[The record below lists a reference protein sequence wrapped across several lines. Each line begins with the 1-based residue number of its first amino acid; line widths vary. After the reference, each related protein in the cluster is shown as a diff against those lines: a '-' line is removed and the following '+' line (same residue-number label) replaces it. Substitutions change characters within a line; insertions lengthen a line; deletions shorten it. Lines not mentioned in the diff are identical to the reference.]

1 MKVLLKEV
9 LCQCAEPQKFGDR
22 AGLEKPTALFLK
34 HRKLRLVHRAF
45 LQCLRLNVLQ
55 REPGSGQ
62 SRLPVVSNGLP
73 VTSDTAMN
81 WNKSINE
88 YLHIKMVKNLPV
100 VKETQV
106 QSLSQEDPLGKEV
119 ITHSSIFAWRISW
132 RRSLAGYTIHGVCK
146 E

>member
-9 LCQCAEPQKFGDR
+9 LCQCIEPQKFGDR

-55 REPGSGQ
+55 GEPGSGQ

-73 VTSDTAMN
+73 VTSDTAVN
-81 WNKSINE
+81 RNKSINE
-88 YLHIKMVKNLPV
+88 CLHIKMVKNLPV

-132 RRSLAGYTIHGVCK
+132 RRSLAGYIIHGVCK